1 MHISKR
7 QDGADECECMANMRL
22 ENASESKKE
31 CKIVINDVRNINKII
46 KSISRQRKTFF
57 FLLVATVRGFQA
69 YLGQDFLAH
78 SVFFLNFC
86 KYNIQIV
93 QIKWYCMCNI
103 ANDFQHFSF
112 IGNDWRIINENLTF
126 CPPMSWKKAIWT
138 VLFVFANESLN
149 LVWMLQLAR

>member
-78 SVFFLNFC
+78 SVFFSIFASIIFRLFRLNG
-86 KYNIQIV
+86 
-93 QIKWYCMCNI
+93 I
-103 ANDFQHFSF
+103 ACATSQMIFS
-112 IGNDWRIINENLTF
+112 ISRSLEMIE
-126 CPPMSWKKAIWT
+126 
-138 VLFVFANESLN
+138 ESS
-149 LVWMLQLAR
+149 MKI